1 MNKSNFLRV
10 ITVGLIIVFISIIL
24 LIIDIFNS
32 SIYLEIIAYSG
43 IVAGL
48 SAMVTSLFID
58 D

>member
-10 ITVGLIIVFISIIL
+10 ITVGLIIIFISIIL
-24 LIIDIFNS
+24 LIINIFNS

-43 IVAGL
+43 IITGL